1 MIITYVAEEVLEVVA
16 SGIVVGVQH
25 SGVQVLLLMVS
36 LPVVELLGTIIQWMH
51 SAFKKNKIK
60 KIYIYIAFINLFH
73 IKIYVI
79 HFEGLFTHLT
89 GPCVT
94 QDSSHVNRGVC
105 HNGVIV
111 EFLFGLIP
119 VFELWKDIEK

>member
-1 MIITYVAEEVLEVVA
+1 MD
-16 SGIVVGVQH
+16 
-25 SGVQVLLLMVS
+25 
-36 LPVVELLGTIIQWMH
+36 
-51 SAFKKNKIK
+51 AFSILK
-60 KIYIYIAFINLFH
+60 KIYIYIEFINLFH

-94 QDSSHVNRGVC
+94 QDSSHVNGGVC

-119 VFELWKDIEK
+119 VFQLWKDVEKLYGLITTLPSIIFK